1 MQQLRSSLTGVAL
14 GLLLTLPGCGGPTS
28 PANSTPVTSAP
39 ATQPTADGPD
49 TASVTKSDD
58 PAITPPSTTD
68 TETADTETPSPNT
81 SNAPTTTDPANP
93 AVATE
98 ETTEAPAA
106 GIDLKEMSWDQLQ
119 ELVAAKSGKVVVVD
133 IWSTSCEPCLREF
146 PHLVALQKRF
156 PDDVVCISFDCDYI
170 GARNKPLAYYR
181 ERVLKNLA
189 SQKAE
194 GLINVICTTAA
205 DELFTQ
211 IDVDSI
217 PAVYVYDRAG
227 KLAKRFD
234 NRTPAG
240 GTEEGISYETQ
251 IDPLVAELVKAE

>member
-1 MQQLRSSLTGVAL
+1 MASDTA
-14 GLLLTLPGCGGPTS
+14 PDE
-28 PANSTPVTSAP
+28 P
-39 ATQPTADGPD
+39 ATTPTA
-49 TASVTKSDD
+49 A
-58 PAITPPSTTD
+58 TTD
-68 TETADTETPSPNT
+68 AE
-81 SNAPTTTDPANP
+81 TTDPQTTDAANP
-93 AVATE
+93 PVATE
-98 ETTEAPAA
+98 QPAA
-106 GIDLKEMSWDQLQ
+106 EIELKEMTWDQLQ
-119 ELVAAKSGKVVVVD
+119 ELVAAKSGKIVVVD

-181 ERVLKNLA
+181 ERVLKNLV

-194 GLINVICTTAA
+194 GLINVICTIAA
-205 DELFTQ
+205 DELFQ
-211 IDVDSI
+211 KIDVDSI
-217 PAVYVYDRAG
+217 PAVYVYDRTG